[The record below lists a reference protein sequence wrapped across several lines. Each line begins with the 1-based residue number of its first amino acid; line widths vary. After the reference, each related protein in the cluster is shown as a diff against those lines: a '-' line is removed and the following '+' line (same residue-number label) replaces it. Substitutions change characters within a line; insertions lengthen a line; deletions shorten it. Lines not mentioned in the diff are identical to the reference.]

1 MDTVLSNMVMP
12 EKPWAV
18 ITGSNSISVDDSVKS
33 KNVAFNKAG
42 TDTKINSIDMNFF
55 MVEI

>member
-1 MDTVLSNMVMP
+1 MDTVLSNRVMP